1 MNHNQQ
7 LDNILD
13 EALSTYR
20 DAEPLA
26 GIEDRVLQRITARCE
41 TKRRLWWRSSAAV
54 ACAAI
59 ITLVAY
65 VALRHS
71 VEVPVQHAT
80 QRPQVPVTVA
90 KSDDQPSVATQ
101 SVRAAEPSPPKT
113 SKPKSA
119 TAIAAP
125 SPVASASERKP
136 HAIPAPDQFPT
147 PTPLSAEERAL
158 LALARTQPEM
168 LLNRSDKEREIEI
181 PLIEIKLLPD
191 PNVGSEGDN

>member
-1 MNHNQQ
+1 MNNDEQ

-13 EALSTYR
+13 EALSAYR
-20 DAEPLA
+20 EAEPLV
-26 GIEDRVLQRITARCE
+26 GIEDRVLQRITAQSE
-41 TKRRLWWRSSAAV
+41 TKRRLLWRSIAAV

-59 ITLVAY
+59 IILV
-65 VALRHS
+65 VSIALRHS
-71 VEVPVQHAT
+71 GEVPVQHAT
-80 QRPQVPVTVA
+80 QRPQIPVTVA

-101 SVRAAEPSPPKT
+101 FARAAEPSSPKR
-113 SKPKSA
+113 SKPRSA

-125 SPVASASERKP
+125 SAVASATERKP
-136 HAIPAPDQFPT
+136 HAVPAPDQFPT
-147 PTPLSAEERAL
+147 PMPLNAEERAL

-168 LLNRSDKEREIEI
+168 LLTRSYKEREIEI